1 MIFKFNLF
9 KIIFYT
15 NYIMDR
21 KKVFKEDLIFNIK
34 NNMNDKYMDYKY
46 DFVDIVNVTKAKYIY
61 NLTLDDFKFKFWKDS
76 EVDENGRSYK
86 LKTFYN
92 LVRKF
97 CGEVI
102 RNKVDGKDYA
112 LIKRKYRYS
121 NGKCGRIFVNGFGV
135 QTLQGNL
142 RKFLTGDYLLDIDI
156 KNCHPNILYK
166 LVLEYNENHQ
176 HQLEY
181 DMLEKYCKNRN
192 EVLEQNNFNK
202 TEMLVCLNSDKLSTN
217 LRDKTGFYTKNKFLI
232 DFHKE
237 KMEIFKCLIKY
248 TDYVKDYEIK
258 SDNDK
263 NPISSKINKLFC
275 IKENEIIQSVMKS
288 DICVPM
294 FDGFMF
300 VRKDKEKYDYLLE
313 EDGIIQWD
321 YKENKIDIDMGD
333 FNEWDSNDYYTLKE
347 WFEKNHSF
355 IKSKPLVFL
364 EKQTDNE
371 GKLINKYYPEREM
384 ASILYNKM
392 IVNDEGK
399 KQRFF
404 NAWLEDP
411 KRKEYD
417 DFAFNPFVSKDKDTT
432 PKNIFNTFQPFEVDE
447 IEDIDDKK
455 LNKEIKWFREF
466 LFDVIS
472 DKHKDTYEYLL
483 DYLADFFQRPYKNCQ
498 VALILRGPSGC
509 GKDTLIDIQKAMIG
523 ISNNYFY
530 RGSKIEDILPKDG
543 FNSQLKNKLLVQ
555 FNETEGKDGIDYKE
569 LIKDHVTRAY
579 NNINEKYVNPY
590 EQKNLAQVI
599 FCSNQ
604 TSPVQFMFDERRF
617 VMCKCGLPKSKEFYV
632 DIHENILTDKY
643 KLNCLYTYLLRR
655 DISQWDA
662 QRDRPMTDAYISAV
676 SSAIP
681 HHIRYLR
688 DVFVDNEVNKYGF
701 DILESKGKVKGYFI
715 KAKDLYR
722 NYDSWAQDNHLLKYG
737 QFKSQSFKKQME
749 DVNGIKFDVKYN
761 GNRIVLFR
769 KHLIID
775 YLKRFTFSTSD
786 EDNELNLDD
795 LSDDE

>member
-1 MIFKFNLF
+1 
-9 KIIFYT
+9 
-15 NYIMDR
+15 MDR
-21 KKVFKEDLIFNIK
+21 EKLFKEDLIFNIK
-34 NNMNDKYMDYKY
+34 NNMNHKYMDYKY
-46 DFVDIVNVTKAKYIY
+46 DFIDIVNVTKAKYIY
-61 NLTLDDFKFKFWKDS
+61 NLTFNDFKNSFWTNDELNQNCKSWDLKVYFKQ
-76 EVDENGRSYK
+76 
-86 LKTFYN
+86 
-92 LVRKF
+92 VRKF

-102 RNKVDGKDYA
+102 RNKVDEKDYA
-112 LIKRKYRYS
+112 LIKQRYRYS
-121 NGKCGRIFVNGFGV
+121 TGKNGRIYINGFGI
-135 QTLQGNL
+135 QSLQNKI

-176 HQLEY
+176 HQL
-181 DMLEKYCKNRN
+181 DFDILEKYCKNRD
-192 EVLEQNNFNK
+192 EVLEQNNFTK
-202 TEMLVCLNSDKLSTN
+202 TEMLICLNSDKLSTN

-248 TDYVKDYEIK
+248 TDYIKDYEIK

-300 VRKDKEKYDYLLE
+300 IKKDKEKYDYLLE
-313 EDGIIQWD
+313 EEGIIQWD

-333 FNEWDSNDYYTLKE
+333 FNESDSNDYYTLKE
-347 WFEKNHSF
+347 WFEKKHCL

-364 EKQTDNE
+364 EEQQDNE
-371 GKLINKYYPEREM
+371 GKSVNRFYTEKDMATILKNK
-384 ASILYNKM
+384 I

-399 KQRFF
+399 KQKFF
-404 NAWLEDP
+404 DAWLEDN
-411 KRKEYD
+411 KRKDYD
-417 DFAFNPFVSKDKDTT
+417 DFAFNPYISKDKDAT
-432 PKNIFNTFQPFEVDE
+432 PNNIFNTFNPFEVVN
-447 IEDIDDKK
+447 IEDIDDKE
-455 LNKEIKWFREF
+455 LNKQNEWFREF

-472 DKHKDTYEYLL
+472 DKHKDTYDYLL

-498 VALILRGPSGC
+498 VALILRGSSGS
-509 GKDTLIDIQKAMIG
+509 GKDTLIDILKAMIG

-543 FNSQLKNKLLVQ
+543 FNSQLKDKLLVQ
-555 FNETEGKDGIDYKE
+555 FNETEGKHGIDYKE

-579 NNINEKYVNPY
+579 NNINEKYINPY

-617 VMCKCGLPKSKEFYV
+617 VMCKCGQPKPKAFYNN
-632 DIHENILTDKY
+632 IHENILTDKY
-643 KLNCLYTYLLRR
+643 QLNCLYTYLLRR
-655 DISQWDA
+655 DISEWDA

-688 DVFVDNEVNKYGF
+688 DVFVDGEPNKCGF
-701 DILESKGKVKGYFI
+701 DILESKGKIKGYSI
-715 KAKDLYR
+715 KAKDLYSR
-722 NYDSWAQDNHLLKYG
+722 YDSWAQSNHLLKYG

-761 GNRIVLFR
+761 GNRIILM
-769 KHLIID
+769 KKSLIID
-775 YLKRFTFSTSD
+775 YLKRYTFNTSD
-786 EDNELNLDD
+786 EDNEIDLDD

>member
-1 MIFKFNLF
+1 
-9 KIIFYT
+9 
-15 NYIMDR
+15 MDR

-34 NNMNDKYMDYKY
+34 NKMGDKYMDYKY
-46 DFVDIVNVTKAKYIY
+46 DFTDIVNVTKAKYIY
-61 NLTLDDFKFKFWKDS
+61 NLTFSDFKHNFWTKDELDQNS
-76 EVDENGRSYK
+76 KSWD
-86 LKTFYN
+86 LKIYFN
-92 LVRKF
+92 QVRKF

-102 RNKVDGKDYA
+102 RNKIDDKDYA
-112 LIKRKYRYS
+112 LIKKKYRYS
-121 NGKCGRIFVNGFGV
+121 TGKNGRIYVNGFGI
-135 QTLQGNL
+135 QSLQNKI

-166 LVLEYNENHQ
+166 LVLEYNQNHE

-181 DMLEKYCKNRN
+181 YLLEKYCKHRN
-192 EVLEQNNFNK
+192 DVLDKEGFDK
-202 TEMLVCLNSDKLSTN
+202 TQMLVCLNSDKISTN
-217 LRDKTGFYTKNKFLI
+217 LRDKSGFYTKNKFLI

-248 TDYVKDYEIK
+248 TDYIKDYQIK
-258 SDNDK
+258 SDNTK

-300 VRKDKEKYDYLLE
+300 VRKDKVKYDYLLE

-321 YKENKIDIDMGD
+321 YKENKSDIEMTD
-333 FNEWDSNDYYTLKE
+333 FDEFDSQDYYTIKE
-347 WFEKNHSF
+347 NYEKKHCL
-355 IKSKPLVFL
+355 IKAKPIVFL

-371 GKLINKYYPEREM
+371 GKLINKFYTEKDMY
-384 ASILYNKM
+384 SILKNKI

-399 KQRFF
+399 KQKFF
-404 NAWLEDP
+404 DAWLEDS
-411 KRKEYD
+411 KRKEFD
-417 DFAFNPFVSKDKDTT
+417 DFAFNPYVTIDKDTT
-432 PKNIFNTFQPFEVDE
+432 PKNIFNTFEPFDVDE
-447 IEDIDDKK
+447 IKDFDDKK
-455 LNKEIKWFREF
+455 LNKEIKWFRDF

-472 DKHKDTYEYLL
+472 NKHKETYEYLL
-483 DYLADFFQRPYKNCQ
+483 DYLADFFQRPFRNCQ
-498 VALILRGPSGC
+498 VALILRGPSGS
-509 GKDTLIDIQKAMIG
+509 GKDTLIDIIKSMIG
-523 ISNNYFY
+523 VSNDYVY
-530 RGSKIEDILPKDG
+530 RGAKVEDILPKDG

-569 LIKDHVTRAY
+569 LIKDHITRAY
-579 NNINEKYVNPY
+579 NTINEKYVNPY
-590 EQKNLAQVI
+590 NQKNLAQVI
-599 FCSNQ
+599 FCSNN

-617 VMCKCGLPKSKEFYV
+617 VMCKTGQPKSKDFYV
-632 DIHENILTDKY
+632 NIHEKILKDKF

-655 DISQWDA
+655 DISQWDP
-662 QRDRPMTDAYISAV
+662 QGDRPMTDSYISAV

-681 HHIRYLR
+681 HHIRFLR
-688 DVFVDNEVNKYGF
+688 DAFVDAEPKKCGF
-701 DILESKGKVKGYFI
+701 DILESNGKVKGYFM
-715 KAKDLYR
+715 KAKDLYKI
-722 NYDSWAQDNHLLKYG
+722 YDSWAQDNHLLKYG

-775 YLKRFTFSTSD
+775 YLKRFTFNTSD
-786 EDNELNLDD
+786 EDNELDLDD

>member
-1 MIFKFNLF
+1 MENLNDTNVEK
-9 KIIFYT
+9 KII
-15 NYIMDR
+15 
-21 KKVFKEDLIFNIK
+21 
-34 NNMNDKYMDYKY
+34 DKYMDYKY
-46 DFVDIVNVTKAKYIY
+46 DFTDIVNVTKAKYIY
-61 NLTLDDFKFKFWKDS
+61 NLTLEEFKFKFWKDS

-102 RNKVDGKDYA
+102 RNKIDDKDYA
-112 LIKRKYRYS
+112 LINRKYRYS
-121 NGKCGRIFVNGFGV
+121 NGKNGRIFVNGFGV
-135 QTLQGNL
+135 QSLQGNL

-156 KNCHPNILYK
+156 KNCHPNILYE
-166 LVLEYNENHQ
+166 LVLEYNQNHE

-181 DMLEKYCKNRN
+181 YLLEKYCKQRN
-192 EVLEQNNFNK
+192 DVFDKEGFDK
-202 TEMLVCLNSDKLSTN
+202 TQMLVCLNSDKISTN
-217 LRDKTGFYTKNKFLI
+217 IRDKTGFYTKNKFLI

-237 KMEIFKCLIKY
+237 KMEIFKCLIRY
-248 TDYVKDYEIK
+248 TDYIKTYEIK
-258 SDNDK
+258 TDNDT

-300 VRKDKEKYDYLLE
+300 IRKDKVKYDYLLE
-313 EDGIIQWD
+313 EDGNIQWD
-321 YKENKIDIDMGD
+321 YKDNKSDIEMTD
-333 FNEWDSNDYYTLKE
+333 FDEFDSQDYYTIKE
-347 WFEKNHSF
+347 NYEKKHCL
-355 IKSKPLVFL
+355 IKAKPIVFL

-371 GKLINKYYPEREM
+371 GKLINKFYTEKDMY
-384 ASILYNKM
+384 SILKNKI

-399 KQRFF
+399 KQKFF
-404 NAWLEDP
+404 DAWLEDS
-411 KRKEYD
+411 KRKEFD
-417 DFAFNPFVSKDKDTT
+417 DFAFNPYVTIDKDTT
-432 PKNIFNTFQPFEVDE
+432 PKNIFNTFEPFHVDE
-447 IEDIDDKK
+447 IKDFDDKK
-455 LNKEIKWFREF
+455 LNKEIKWFRDF

-472 DKHKDTYEYLL
+472 NKHKETYEYLL
-483 DYLADFFQRPYKNCQ
+483 DYLADFFQRPFRNCQ
-498 VALILRGPSGC
+498 VALILRGPSGS
-509 GKDTLIDIQKAMIG
+509 GKDTLIDIIKSMIG
-523 ISNNYFY
+523 MSNDYVY
-530 RGSKIEDILPKDG
+530 RGAKVQDILPKDG

-569 LIKDHVTRAY
+569 LIKDHITRAY
-579 NNINEKYVNPY
+579 NTINEKYVNPY
-590 EQKNLAQVI
+590 NQKNLAQVI
-599 FCSNQ
+599 FCSNN

-617 VMCKCGLPKSKEFYV
+617 VMCKTGQPKSKDFYV
-632 DIHENILTDKY
+632 NIHENILKDKF

-655 DISQWDA
+655 DISQWDP
-662 QRDRPMTDAYISAV
+662 QGDRPMTDAYISAV

-681 HHIRYLR
+681 HHIRFLR
-688 DVFVDNEVNKYGF
+688 DAFVDGEPKKCGF
-701 DILESKGKVKGYFI
+701 HILESNGKVKGYFM
-715 KAKDLYR
+715 KAKDLYKI
-722 NYDSWAQDNHLLKYG
+722 YDSWAQDNHLLKYG

-775 YLKRFTFSTSD
+775 YLKRFTFNTSH
-786 EDNELNLDD
+786 EDNEINLDD

>member
-1 MIFKFNLF
+1 
-9 KIIFYT
+9 
-15 NYIMDR
+15 MDR

-34 NNMNDKYMDYKY
+34 NKMGDKYMDYKY
-46 DFVDIVNVTKAKYIY
+46 DFTDIVNVTKAKYIY
-61 NLTLDDFKFKFWKDS
+61 NLTLEEFKFKFWKDS

-102 RNKVDGKDYA
+102 RNKIDDKDYA
-112 LIKRKYRYS
+112 LINRKYRYS
-121 NGKCGRIFVNGFGV
+121 NGKNGRIFVNGFGV
-135 QTLQGNL
+135 QSLQGNL

-166 LVLEYNENHQ
+166 LVLEYNQNHE

-181 DMLEKYCKNRN
+181 YLLEKYCKHRN
-192 EVLEQNNFNK
+192 DVLDKEGFDK
-202 TEMLVCLNSDKLSTN
+202 TQMLVCLNSDKISTN

-237 KMEIFKCLIKY
+237 KIEIFKCLIRY
-248 TDYVKDYEIK
+248 TDYIKTYEIK
-258 SDNDK
+258 SDNEK

-300 VRKDKEKYDYLLE
+300 VRKDKVKYDYLLE

-321 YKENKIDIDMGD
+321 YKENKSDIEMTD
-333 FNEWDSNDYYTLKE
+333 FDEFDSQDYYTIKE
-347 WFEKNHSF
+347 NYEKKHCL
-355 IKSKPLVFL
+355 IKAKPIVFL

-371 GKLINKYYPEREM
+371 GKLINKFYTEKDMY
-384 ASILYNKM
+384 SILKNKI

-399 KQRFF
+399 KQKFF
-404 NAWLEDP
+404 DAWLEDS
-411 KRKEYD
+411 KRKEFD
-417 DFAFNPFVSKDKDTT
+417 DFAFNPYVTIDKDTT
-432 PKNIFNTFQPFEVDE
+432 PKNIFNTFEPFDVDE
-447 IEDIDDKK
+447 IKDFDDKK
-455 LNKEIKWFREF
+455 LNKEIKWFRDF

-472 DKHKDTYEYLL
+472 NKHKETYEYLL
-483 DYLADFFQRPYKNCQ
+483 DYLADFFQRPFRNCQ
-498 VALILRGPSGC
+498 VALILRGPSGS
-509 GKDTLIDIQKAMIG
+509 GKDTLIDIIKSMIG
-523 ISNNYFY
+523 VSNDYVY
-530 RGSKIEDILPKDG
+530 RGAKVEDILPKDG

-569 LIKDHVTRAY
+569 LIKDHITRAY
-579 NNINEKYVNPY
+579 NTINEKYVNPY
-590 EQKNLAQVI
+590 NQKNLAQVI
-599 FCSNQ
+599 FCSNN
-604 TSPVQFMFDERRF
+604 TSPVQFMYDERRF
-617 VMCKCGLPKSKEFYV
+617 VMCKTGQPKSKDFYV
-632 DIHENILTDKY
+632 NIHEKILKDKF

-655 DISQWDA
+655 DISQWDP
-662 QRDRPMTDAYISAV
+662 QGDRPMTDAYISAV

-681 HHIRYLR
+681 HHIRFLR
-688 DVFVDNEVNKYGF
+688 DAFVDGEPKKSGF
-701 DILESKGKVKGYFI
+701 DVLESNGKVKGYFM
-715 KAKDLYR
+715 KAKDLYKI
-722 NYDSWAQDNHLLKYG
+722 YDSWAQDNHLLKYG

-775 YLKRFTFSTSD
+775 YMKRFTFNTSD
-786 EDNELNLDD
+786 EDNELDLDD

>member
-1 MIFKFNLF
+1 MK
-9 KIIFYT
+9 KIDFH
-15 NYIMDR
+15 
-21 KKVFKEDLIFNIK
+21 EC
-34 NNMNDKYMDYKY
+34 NDKLLSSNKHMDDYEKYKY
-46 DFVDIVNVTKAKYIY
+46 NFIDIVNVAKAKYIY
-61 NLTLDDFKFKFWKDS
+61 NLTLEEFKCDFWRDI

-102 RNKVDGKDYA
+102 RNKEDGKDYA
-112 LIKRKYRYS
+112 LINRKYRYS
-121 NGKCGRIFVNGFGV
+121 NGKNGRIFVNGFGI
-135 QTLQGNL
+135 QSLQGNL

-166 LVLEYNENHQ
+166 LVLEYNENHE

-181 DMLEKYCKNRN
+181 DLLEKYCKQRN
-192 EVLEQNNFNK
+192 DVLDKEGFDK
-202 TEMLVCLNSDKLSTN
+202 TEMLICLNSDKISTN

-237 KMEIFKCLIKY
+237 KMELFKCIIRY
-248 TDYVKDYEIK
+248 TDYIKDYDIK
-258 SDNDK
+258 TDNDK

-275 IKENEIIQSVMKS
+275 IKENKIIQSVMKS

-300 VRKDKEKYDYLLE
+300 IKEDKNKYDYLLE

-321 YKENKIDIDMGD
+321 YKENKIEIDMKD
-333 FNEWDSNDYYTLKE
+333 FDESESNDYYTLKE
-347 WFEKNHSF
+347 WFEETHCL
-355 IKSKPLVFL
+355 IKAKPVVFL

-371 GKLINKYYPEREM
+371 GKLINKFYPDKQM
-384 ASILYNKM
+384 ALILRNKI

-399 KQRFF
+399 KQKFF
-404 NAWLEDP
+404 DAWLEDR

-417 DFAFNPFVSKDKDTT
+417 DFAFNPYVTIDKDTT
-432 PKNIFNTFQPFEVDE
+432 PKNIFNTFEPFEAVYL
-447 IEDIDDKK
+447 EDIDDETLKK
-455 LNKEIKWFREF
+455 ENDWYFEL

-472 DKHKDTYEYLL
+472 NKHKDTYEYLL
-483 DYLADFFQRPYKNCQ
+483 NYFADFFQRPYKNCQ
-498 VALILRGPSGC
+498 VALVVRGGSGC
-509 GKDTLIDIQKAMIG
+509 GKDTLININVAMIG
-523 ISNNYFY
+523 SSNDYVY
-530 RGSKIEDILPKDG
+530 RGAKVEDILPKDG
-543 FNSQLKNKLLVQ
+543 FNSQLKNKLLIQ
-555 FNETEGKDGIDYKE
+555 FNETQGKDGIDYKE
-569 LIKDHVTRAY
+569 LIKDHITRTD
-579 NNINEKYVNPY
+579 NTINEKFINPY
-590 EQKNLAQVI
+590 NQKNLAQVI
-599 FCSNQ
+599 FCSNN
-604 TSPVQFMFDERRF
+604 TSPVQFMHDERRF
-617 VMCKCGLPKSKEFYV
+617 VMCKCGDPKPKEFYEN
-632 DIHENILTDKY
+632 IHENILKDRF

-655 DISQWDA
+655 DISNWDA
-662 QRDRPMTDAYISAV
+662 QRDRPVTDAYISAI

-688 DVFVDNEVNKYGF
+688 EVYIDKDPTKCGYEK
-701 DILESKGKVKGYFI
+701 LESNGKIKGYYM
-715 KAKDLYR
+715 KARDLYSS
-722 NYDSWAQDNHLLKYG
+722 YDTWAQNNHLLKYG

-749 DVNGIKFDVKYN
+749 DIDGIKFDVKYN
-761 GNRIVLFR
+761 GNRIVLMR

-786 EDNELNLDD
+786 EDNEIDLDD

>member
-1 MIFKFNLF
+1 
-9 KIIFYT
+9 
-15 NYIMDR
+15 MDR
-21 KKVFKEDLIFNIK
+21 EKLFKEDLIFNIK
-34 NNMNDKYMDYKY
+34 NKMGDKYMDYKY
-46 DFVDIVNVTKAKYIY
+46 DFTDIVNVTKAKYIY
-61 NLTLDDFKFKFWKDS
+61 NLTLEEFKFKFWKDS

-102 RNKVDGKDYA
+102 RNKIDDKDYA
-112 LIKRKYRYS
+112 LINRKYRYS
-121 NGKCGRIFVNGFGV
+121 NGKNGRIFVNGFGV
-135 QTLQGNL
+135 QSLQGNL
-142 RKFLTGDYLLDIDI
+142 RKFLTGDYLFDIDI

-166 LVLEYNENHQ
+166 LVLEYNENHE

-181 DMLEKYCKNRN
+181 YLLEKYCKQRN
-192 EVLEQNNFNK
+192 DVLDKEGFDK
-202 TEMLVCLNSDKLSTN
+202 TQMLVCLNSDKISTN

-237 KMEIFKCLIKY
+237 KMEIFKCLIRY
-248 TDYVKDYEIK
+248 TDYIKTYEIK
-258 SDNDK
+258 SDNEK

-300 VRKDKEKYDYLLE
+300 VRKDKVKYDYLLE

-321 YKENKIDIDMGD
+321 YKDNKSDIEMTD
-333 FNEWDSNDYYTLKE
+333 FDEFDSQDYYTIKE
-347 WFEKNHSF
+347 NYEKKHCL
-355 IKSKPLVFL
+355 IKAKPIVFL
-364 EKQTDNE
+364 EKQIDNE
-371 GKLINKYYPEREM
+371 GKLINKFYPEKDM
-384 ASILYNKM
+384 ATILKNKI

-399 KQRFF
+399 KQKFF
-404 NAWLEDP
+404 DAWLEDS
-411 KRKEYD
+411 KRKEFD
-417 DFAFNPFVSKDKDTT
+417 DFAFNPYVTIDKDTT
-432 PKNIFNTFQPFEVDE
+432 PKNIFNTFEPFDVDE
-447 IEDIDDKK
+447 IKKIDDKK
-455 LNKEIKWFREF
+455 LNKEIEWFRDF

-472 DKHKDTYEYLL
+472 NQHEETYEYLL
-483 DYLADFFQRPYKNCQ
+483 DYLADFFQRPFRNCQ
-498 VALILRGPSGC
+498 VALILRGASGS
-509 GKDTLIDIQKAMIG
+509 GKDTLIDIIKAMIG
-523 ISNNYFY
+523 VSNDYVY
-530 RGSKIEDILPKDG
+530 RGAKVEDILPKDG

-569 LIKDHVTRAY
+569 LIKDHITRAY
-579 NNINEKYVNPY
+579 NTINEKYVNPY
-590 EQKNLAQVI
+590 NQKNLAQVI
-599 FCSNQ
+599 FCSNN
-604 TSPVQFMFDERRF
+604 TSPVQFMYDERRF
-617 VMCKCGLPKSKEFYV
+617 VMCKTGQPKSKDFYV
-632 DIHENILTDKY
+632 KIHEEILKDKF

-655 DISQWDA
+655 DISKWDA
-662 QRDRPMTDAYISAV
+662 QGNRPMTDAYISAV

-681 HHIRYLR
+681 HHIRFLR
-688 DVFVDNEVNKYGF
+688 DAFVDGQPNKCGF
-701 DILESKGKVKGYFI
+701 DVLESKGKVKGYFM
-715 KAKDLYR
+715 KAKDLYSK
-722 NYDSWAQDNHLLKYG
+722 YDSWAQDNHLLKYG

-749 DVNGIKFDVKYN
+749 DVSGIKFDVKYN